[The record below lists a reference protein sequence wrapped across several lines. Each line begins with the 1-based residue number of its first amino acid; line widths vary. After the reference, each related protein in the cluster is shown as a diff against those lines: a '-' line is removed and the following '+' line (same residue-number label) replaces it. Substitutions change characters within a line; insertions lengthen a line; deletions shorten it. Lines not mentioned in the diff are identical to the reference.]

1 VFTYYVF
8 THYDLLF
15 NGGNSNV
22 IQVQNLT
29 RYYGRTPAIQ
39 DVSFEVEKGEILG
52 FLGPNAAGKTT
63 TMRILTCYM
72 PATSG
77 SAKVAGFDVFNQSM
91 EVRKRIGY
99 LPEQPPLYMDMTVK
113 SYLNFVAKIK
123 GVDSRERKNRVN
135 DVMEKTAIAERQDD
149 VIRKL
154 SKGYKQRVGLAQAMV
169 HNPDVLVLD
178 EPTVGLDPNQIKEVR
193 GLIKALAGDHTIILS
208 THILTEVELTCERA
222 VIIDRGKVIAQDTIA
237 NMTQRKRS
245 AERLVLHV
253 DGPSSQVRDKLAH
266 VQGVKKVHTDGAMH
280 FDIECDPGRD
290 VRREL
295 AQAVVQNGWGLL
307 ELRAKDFTL
316 EEVFLNLTTEDG
328 GDKS

>member
-1 VFTYYVF
+1 M
-8 THYDLLF
+8 
-15 NGGNSNV
+15 

-39 DVSFEVEKGEILG
+39 EVSFDVEKGEILG

-77 SAKVAGFDVFNQSM
+77 MAKVAGYDVFTQSM

-99 LPEQPPLYMDMTVK
+99 LPEQPPVYMDMSVK

-123 GVDSRERKNRVN
+123 GVDGRDRKSRINE
-135 DVMEKTAIAERQDD
+135 VMEKTAIADVQDR

-154 SKGYKQRVGLAQAMV
+154 SKGYKQRVGLAQALV

-193 GLIKALAGDHTIILS
+193 GLIKSLAGNHTIILS
-208 THILTEVELTCERA
+208 THILPEVEMTCDRA
-222 VIIDRGKVIAQDTIA
+222 VIINRGRVVAQDTIA
-237 NMTQRKRS
+237 NMTQRKRG
-245 AERLVLHV
+245 AERLVVQV
-253 DGPSSQVRDKLAH
+253 DGPNAPVRDKLSS
-266 VQGVKKVHTDGAMH
+266 VSGVKKVKRDDAADGINRYEI
-280 FDIECDPGRD
+280 DCEPGRD

-316 EEVFLNLTTEDG
+316 EEVFLNLTTEEG
-328 GDKS
+328 GVAA

>member
-1 VFTYYVF
+1 M
-8 THYDLLF
+8 
-15 NGGNSNV
+15 

-29 RYYGRTPAIQ
+29 RYYGRTPAIE

-72 PATSG
+72 PASSG
-77 SAKVAGFDVFNQSM
+77 SAKVAGFDVFNQSL

-99 LPEQPPLYMDMTVK
+99 LPEQPPVYTDMTVK

-123 GVDSRERKNRVN
+123 GVDPRERKNRVA
-135 DVMEKTAIAERQDD
+135 DVMEKTAVADRQND

-154 SKGYKQRVGLAQAMV
+154 SKGYRQRVGLAQALV

-178 EPTVGLDPNQIKEVR
+178 EPTVGLDPNQIIEVR
-193 GLIKALAGDHTIILS
+193 GLIKNLAGNHTIILS
-208 THILTEVELTCERA
+208 THILPEVEMTCQRA
-222 VIIDRGKVIAQDTIA
+222 VIINRGRVVAQDTIA
-237 NMTQRKRS
+237 NMTQKQRGLG
-245 AERLVLHV
+245 RLLLQV
-253 DGPSSQVRDKLAH
+253 DGPSAAVREKLAG
-266 VQGVKKVHTDGAMH
+266 VNGVKKVHANSDSRYE
-280 FDIECDPGRD
+280 IESEPGRD

-307 ELRAKDFTL
+307 ELRPKDKDVSL
-316 EEVFLNLTTEDG
+316 EEVFLNLTTTENG
-328 GDKS
+328 GANA

>member
-1 VFTYYVF
+1 
-8 THYDLLF
+8 
-15 NGGNSNV
+15 V

-39 DVSFEVEKGEILG
+39 DVSFETEKGEILG

-77 SAKVAGFDVFNQSM
+77 MAKVAGYDVFTQSLD
-91 EVRKRIGY
+91 VRKRIGY
-99 LPEQPPLYMDMTVK
+99 LPEQPPVYMDMSVK

-123 GVDSRERKNRVN
+123 GVDSRDRKSRINE
-135 DVMEKTAIAERQDD
+135 VMEKTAIADVQDR

-154 SKGYKQRVGLAQAMV
+154 SKGYKQRVGLAQALV

-193 GLIKALAGDHTIILS
+193 GLIKSLAGNHTIILS
-208 THILTEVELTCERA
+208 THILPEVEMTCDRA
-222 VIIDRGKVIAQDTIA
+222 VIINRGRVVAQDTIA
-237 NMTQRKRS
+237 NMTQRKRG
-245 AERLVLHV
+245 AERLVVQV
-253 DGPSSQVRDKLAH
+253 DGPNAPVRDKLAS
-266 VQGVKKVHTDGAMH
+266 VSGVKKVKRDDTADGINRYE
-280 FDIECDPGRD
+280 IECEPGRD

-316 EEVFLNLTTEDG
+316 EEVFLNLTTEEG
-328 GDKS
+328 GAVA

>member
-1 VFTYYVF
+1 
-8 THYDLLF
+8 
-15 NGGNSNV
+15 V

-29 RYYGRTPAIQ
+29 RYYGRTPAIE

-72 PATSG
+72 PASSG
-77 SAKVAGFDVFNQSM
+77 SAKVAGFDVFNQSL

-99 LPEQPPLYMDMTVK
+99 LPEQPPVYTDMTVK

-123 GVDSRERKNRVN
+123 GVDPRERKNRVA
-135 DVMEKTAIAERQDD
+135 DVMEKTAVADRQND

-154 SKGYKQRVGLAQAMV
+154 SKGYRQRVGLAQALV

-178 EPTVGLDPNQIKEVR
+178 EPTVGLDPNQIIEVR
-193 GLIKALAGDHTIILS
+193 GLIKNLAGNHTIILS
-208 THILTEVELTCERA
+208 THILPEVEMTCQRA
-222 VIIDRGKVIAQDTIA
+222 VIINRGRVVAQDTIA
-237 NMTQRKRS
+237 NMTQKQRGLG
-245 AERLVLHV
+245 RLLLQV
-253 DGPSSQVRDKLAH
+253 DGPSAAVREKLAG
-266 VQGVKKVHTDGAMH
+266 VNGVKKVHANSDSRYE
-280 FDIECDPGRD
+280 IESEPGRD

-307 ELRAKDFTL
+307 ELRPKDKDVSL
-316 EEVFLNLTTEDG
+316 EEVFLNLTTTENG
-328 GDKS
+328 GANA

>member
-1 VFTYYVF
+1 M
-8 THYDLLF
+8 
-15 NGGNSNV
+15 

-29 RYYGRTPAIQ
+29 RYYGRTPAIE
-39 DVSFEVEKGEILG
+39 DVSFETEKGEILG

-77 SAKVAGFDVFNQSM
+77 MAKVAGYDVFTQSM

-99 LPEQPPLYMDMTVK
+99 LPEQPPVYMDMSVK
-113 SYLNFVAKIK
+113 SYLSFVAKIK
-123 GVDSRERKNRVN
+123 GVDSRDRKSRI
-135 DVMEKTAIAERQDD
+135 DEVMEKTAIADVQDR

-154 SKGYKQRVGLAQAMV
+154 SKGYKQRVGLAQALV

-193 GLIKALAGDHTIILS
+193 GLIKSLAGNHTIILS
-208 THILTEVELTCERA
+208 THILPEVEMTCDRA
-222 VIIDRGKVIAQDTIA
+222 VIINRGRVVAQDTIA
-237 NMTQRKRS
+237 NMTQRKRG
-245 AERLVLHV
+245 AERLVLQI
-253 DGPSSQVRDKLAH
+253 DGPNAPVRDKLAS
-266 VQGVKKVHTDGAMH
+266 VSGVKKVKRDDAADGINRYE
-280 FDIECDPGRD
+280 IECEPGRD

-316 EEVFLNLTTEDG
+316 EEVFLNLTTEEG
-328 GDKS
+328 GATA

>member
-1 VFTYYVF
+1 
-8 THYDLLF
+8 
-15 NGGNSNV
+15 V

-77 SAKVAGFDVFNQSM
+77 SAKVAGFDVFSQSL

-99 LPEQPPLYMDMTVK
+99 LPEQPPLYMDMTVR

-135 DVMEKTAIAERQDD
+135 DVMEKTAIVDRQND

-193 GLIKALAGDHTIILS
+193 GLIRNLAGDHTIILS

-237 NMTQRKRS
+237 NMTQRKRG
-245 AERLVLHV
+245 AERLVLQV
-253 DGPSSQVRDKLAH
+253 DGPASQVRDKLAR
-266 VQGVKKVHTDGAMH
+266 VQGVKKVHNDGAMH
-280 FDIECDPGRD
+280 YDIECEPGRD
-290 VRREL
+290 ARREL

-328 GDKS
+328 GAKS

>member
-1 VFTYYVF
+1 
-8 THYDLLF
+8 
-15 NGGNSNV
+15 V

-29 RYYGRTPAIQ
+29 RFYGRTPAIQ
-39 DVSFEVEKGEILG
+39 EVSFEVEKGEILG

-63 TMRILTCYM
+63 TMRILTCYL

-99 LPEQPPLYMDMTVK
+99 LPEQPPVYMDMTVK

-123 GVDSRERKNRVN
+123 GMDSRDRKNRVN
-135 DVMEKTAIAERQDD
+135 DVMEKTAIVDVQDS

-154 SKGYKQRVGLAQAMV
+154 SKGYKQRVGLAQALV

-193 GLIKALAGDHTIILS
+193 GLIKSLAGNHTIILS

-222 VIIDRGKVIAQDTIA
+222 VIIDHGKVIAQDTIA
-237 NMTQRKRS
+237 NMTQRKRGAS
-245 AERLVLHV
+245 RLVLQV
-253 DGPSSQVRDKLAH
+253 DGPTSQVRDKLAGVH
-266 VQGVKKVHTDGAMH
+266 GVKKVNTDGAMH
-280 FDIECDPGRD
+280 YDIECDSGRD
-290 VRREL
+290 ARREL

-316 EEVFLNLTTEDG
+316 EEVFLNLTKEDG
-328 GDKS
+328 GAKS

>member
-1 VFTYYVF
+1 
-8 THYDLLF
+8 
-15 NGGNSNV
+15 V

-39 DVSFEVEKGEILG
+39 EVSFETEKGEILG

-77 SAKVAGFDVFNQSM
+77 MAKVAGYDVFSQSL

-99 LPEQPPLYMDMTVK
+99 LPEQPPVYMDMSVK
-113 SYLNFVAKIK
+113 SYLSFVAKIK
-123 GVDSRERKNRVN
+123 GVDSRDRKSRINE
-135 DVMEKTAIAERQDD
+135 VMEKTAIADVQDR

-154 SKGYKQRVGLAQAMV
+154 SKGYKQRVGLAQALV

-193 GLIKALAGDHTIILS
+193 GLIKSLAGNHTIILS
-208 THILTEVELTCERA
+208 THILPEVEMTCDRA
-222 VIIDRGKVIAQDTIA
+222 VIINRGRVVAQDTIA
-237 NMTQRKRS
+237 NMTQRKRG
-245 AERLVLHV
+245 AERLVV
-253 DGPSSQVRDKLAH
+253 QIDGPNAPVREKLSSVS
-266 VQGVKKVHTDGAMH
+266 GVKKVKRDDAADG
-280 FDIECDPGRD
+280 INRYEVECESGRD

-316 EEVFLNLTTEDG
+316 EEVFLNLTTEEG
-328 GDKS
+328 GAAA